1 MEPTARLKQAVREY
15 KQGKAE
21 AFNTLYNESSQYVY
35 TCIYKVMSGN
45 DNAQDSIND
54 IMQDTYV
61 EISKYIS
68 QLDDEDRF
76 LSWAGTIATRKCYAY
91 LKKNN
96 KYVLLNEDDNTFDN
110 LSDDDNIIPEEVM
123 QDKEKQRLIRNII
136 ETELS
141 EMQKLCIIAFYYN
154 EQKRSE
160 IAKEL
165 GIPENTVKTHLA
177 RAKAKIKDGVLDLE
191 KKQGTRLYSVA
202 PFLLLLFKEDVQ
214 AAVVPEGIFKSIMS
228 ATTAVSAGTT
238 SVGAVTTSAT
248 TAGATATKGMLAK
261 IAAASIKTK
270 IIASLVTVSV
280 IGGGTAGA
288 VYAVN
293 QQEKAVVAE
302 VEAVTEIDS
311 ATENNRIAVVEQ
323 VANTVV
329 SDEENESIHSHEY
342 TETITTDATCEADGL
357 KTFTCECG
365 DTYTETIP
373 ATGHIFE
380 NYISNND
387 ATYTADGTETA
398 KCNTCD
404 LTDTR
409 TAEGSKLEYTYTEMN
424 ATMYATQT
432 VNVRNLPSTDG
443 EKIGSLSTNQEVAVT
458 GQCNETSWYRF
469 ELDGQVAFVSNEYLS
484 NEKVEVQQT
493 PLASNIPSPYDYPEG
508 IWVDMGGWMF
518 KVADGDYASGNDPER
533 YAAYDTLKARYP
545 EAQSWYLYGFHLNN
559 GSGKWCWLVY
569 LDVTSSETNQFFG
582 TYVCNCDEPTHGGT
596 KY

>member
-68 QLDDEDRF
+68 QLEDEDKF

-96 KYVLLNEDDNTFDN
+96 KYVLLNEDDNTFDT

-123 QDKEKQRLIRNII
+123 QDKEKQRLVRNII

-154 EQKRSE
+154 EQKKSE

-165 GIPENTVKTHLA
+165 GIPENTVKTNLT
-177 RAKAKIKDGVLDLE
+177 RAKAKIKEGVLDLE
-191 KKQGTRLYSVA
+191 KKQGTKLYSVA

-214 AAVVPEGIFKSIMS
+214 AAVVPEGIYQGIMS

-270 IIASLVTVSV
+270 VIASLVTVSM
-280 IGGGTAGA
+280 IGGGTAGV

-302 VEAVTEIDS
+302 AESVTE
-311 ATENNRIAVVEQ
+311 TVVETETIIEQ
-323 VANTVV
+323 NDNTVASV
-329 SDEENESIHSHEY
+329 EEIPTNEY
-342 TETITTDATCEADGL
+342 TEENIEETEETAVETSE
-357 KTFTCECG
+357 
-365 DTYTETIP
+365 TETEPETTEEPIP
-373 ATGHIFE
+373 EPQA
-380 NYISNND
+380 
-387 ATYTADGTETA
+387 
-398 KCNTCD
+398 
-404 LTDTR
+404 
-409 TAEGSKLEYTYTEMN
+409 EYTYTDMN

-443 EKIGSLSTNQEVAVT
+443 EKVGSLSTNQEVAVT
-458 GQCNETSWYRF
+458 GQCNETSWYMF
-469 ELDGQVAFVSNEYLS
+469 EYEGQMAFVSNSYLS
-484 NEKVEVQQT
+484 TEKVET
-493 PLASNIPSPYDYPEG
+493 APPADTTTTECPYPLNQIIDEG
-508 IWVDMGGWMF
+508 GDRVCFFYVGSLN
-518 KVADGDYASGNDPER
+518 DYANMALDCAVIMAPRHGWTTD
-533 YAAYDTLKARYP
+533 
-545 EAQSWYLYGFHLNN
+545 WNN
-559 GSGKWCWLVY
+559 GGTAGTYCTYAKTKYTYNGQPVYQALPAVY
-569 LDVTSSETNQFFG
+569 LIGPN
-582 TYVCNCDEPTHGGT
+582 GGGPANSPEQ
-596 KY
+596 YQCPIF